1 MISGHEKLQSD
12 LTKHVETKKSSSK
25 FMIRFNLICTYKI
38 VRTKGQLISKCL
50 SGVFNSSKN
59 KLENSNFCPSLLY
72 RNFLFGFW
80 KN

>member
-50 SGVFNSSKN
+50 SGVLL
-59 KLENSNFCPSLLY
+59 KLTDL
-72 RNFLFGFW
+72 
-80 KN
+80 